1 MEASTQTAV
10 LDAAVTCFAR
20 YGFKKASVDKI
31 ATEADVA
38 KGTVYLYCDSKEDLF
53 YQAVHRELMA
63 WSADLSRLLD
73 PRRPAPEILV
83 EIATRDAEFLAA
95 RPLTKDLLSGVIAR
109 QLPTWKPQFDE
120 LQDLACR
127 HAVELLHLGIRQGL
141 FAADLDIEATAR
153 VLVDLQLAGALLGH
167 RTDLDPDLVRRRQ
180 LATLRIVLQ
189 GLEARPSQGS

>member
-1 MEASTQTAV
+1 MERSTQTAV
-10 LDAAVTCFAR
+10 LDAAVSCFAER
-20 YGFKKASVDKI
+20 GFKKTSVDTI
-31 ATEADVA
+31 ASQADVA

-53 YQAVHRELMA
+53 YQAVHRELVA

-95 RPLTKDLLSGVIAR
+95 RPLTRDLISGVLAG
-109 QLPTWKPQFDE
+109 QLPAWKPQFDE

-167 RTDLDPDLVRRRQ
+167 RSDLDPELVRRRQ
-180 LATLRIVLQ
+180 LATVRIVLG
-189 GLEARPSQGS
+189 GLETRPTDRG